1 MSDSI
6 TERATDIQGDPRH
19 LQLLLTL
26 AGFAL
31 LLPGVIL
38 PVYSLII
45 TSRVEAQ
52 LFASPVDVTI
62 YEVHRSILGAA
73 RDLWRSGDFLV
84 SVLILFFSVAVPV
97 LKSSALVA
105 SLYASSEKL
114 RSVLVRTVD
123 LIGKWSMADVFV
135 VALFLAFLAT
145 HDQAQANSFK
155 IPVLFQ
161 QIDVTLTSRLTS
173 SLGPGFYFFLSY
185 CLFSV
190 LWTQALGSRRR

>member
-1 MSDSI
+1 MPDPI
-6 TERATDIQGDPRH
+6 TERATVTPGGLRH

-31 LLPGVIL
+31 LVPGVIL

-62 YEVHRSILGAA
+62 YEVHRSILGAV
-73 RDLWRSGDFLV
+73 RDLWRSGDWLV
-84 SVLILFFSVAVPV
+84 SILILFFSIAVPV
-97 LKSSALVA
+97 FKSSALVA
-105 SLYASSEKL
+105 SLYVSSEKL
-114 RSVLVRTVD
+114 RSVLVRLVD

-145 HDQAQANSFK
+145 REQAQANSFK
-155 IPVLFQ
+155 VPFLFQ
-161 QIDVTLTSRLTS
+161 QVEVGLTSRLTS
-173 SLGPGFYFFLSY
+173 SLGPGFYYFLAH
-185 CLFSV
+185 CLSSI
-190 LWTQALGSRRR
+190 LWTQVLGSRRR

>member
-1 MSDSI
+1 MPDSI
-6 TERATDIQGDPRH
+6 TERATVTTGGLRH

-31 LLPGVIL
+31 LVPGVIL

-52 LFASPVDVTI
+52 LFPSPVDVTI
-62 YEVHRSILGAA
+62 YEVHRSILGAV
-73 RDLWRSGDFLV
+73 RDLWRSGDYLV
-84 SVLILFFSVAVPV
+84 SFLILFFSVAVPV
-97 LKSSALVA
+97 FKSSALVA

-114 RSVLVRTVD
+114 RSVLVRIVD

-145 HDQAQANSFK
+145 RDQAQANSFK
-155 IPVLFQ
+155 VPVLFQ
-161 QIDVTLTSRLTS
+161 QVEVSLTSQLTS
-173 SLGPGFYFFLSY
+173 SLGPGFYFFLAY
-185 CLFSV
+185 CLFSI
-190 LWTQALGSRRR
+190 LWTQVLGLRRR